1 MEYEE
6 RGRRRRRNN
15 IVRDKGK
22 SKQQIKK
29 DIENFIKEN
38 IVKDCYN
45 RNKDQVLVEMEGV
58 E

>member
-6 RGRRRRRNN
+6 RRRRRRNN
-15 IVRDKGK
+15 IMRDEGK

-38 IVKDCYN
+38 SQ
-45 RNKDQVLVEMEGV
+45 RLL
-58 E
+58 